1 MSCCCHCCWCCCHPT
16 SRCCRGHRHA
26 GTSPAIHLRLQ
37 PQGTTHPAP
46 PSAELVLTGTH
57 FVVVPNAPNSSS
69 APLHK
74 RARDVVAGDNMWVAG
89 GKDRT
94 TGLALHTVVSVSPT
108 TMDGLYNPYTLGGS
122 IIVNGVVA
130 SSHSWWFADAAFDA
144 WGMPVQWL
152 PALYQAVLF
161 PVRVLHHL
169 MGTQAYAQLY
179 DRLDA
184 SLDFAQLLSSGAGL
198 LAVVVR
204 LVGVVV
210 WAYAQAVGK
219 VMMHAVINPATPA
232 AVALAGAALVAH
244 RKHAIHAA
252 SKAKVQ

>member
-1 MSCCCHCCWCCCHPT
+1 MLLLF
-16 SRCCRGHRHA
+16 RCFRGHRHA
-26 GTSPAIHLRLQ
+26 GTSSAIHLRLQ
-37 PQGTTHPAP
+37 PQGATHPAP
-46 PSAELVLTGTH
+46 PFAELVLTGTH
-57 FVVVPNAPNSSS
+57 FVMVAAPNSAS
-69 APLHK
+69 LHK
-74 RARDVVAGDNMWVAG
+74 RARDVVAGDQMWVSAG
-89 GKDRT
+89 NDHT
-94 TGLALHTVVSVSPT
+94 TGLVQHTVVSVGCT

-144 WGMPVQWL
+144 WGLPLQWL
-152 PALYQAVLF
+152 PALYHAVLF

-184 SLDFAQLLSSGAGL
+184 SMDFAQLLSSGAGL

-219 VMMHAVINPATPA
+219 VAWRALVNPATPA
-232 AVALAGAALVAH
+232 AFALAGAALVAH
-244 RKHAIHAA
+244 RKHTSHAA
-252 SKAKVQ
+252 GKAKVY